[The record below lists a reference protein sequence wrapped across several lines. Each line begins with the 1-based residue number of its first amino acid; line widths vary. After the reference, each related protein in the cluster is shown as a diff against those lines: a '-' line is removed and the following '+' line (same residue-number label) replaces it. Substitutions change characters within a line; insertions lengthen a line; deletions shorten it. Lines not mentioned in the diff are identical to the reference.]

1 MLETKQGD
9 YALQAM
15 DKLAGRCLRGLR
27 KLGMRDEI
35 DHLLSVMA
43 KLILGDRDIRT
54 LSSKQTALSPSAIR
68 ALLHVAGG
76 WYYFNRGDHA
86 EPVMQAARALLLQK
100 GLEPKEKTPLAVV
113 YAQTLGQ
120 APQDVAKTR
129 LMELFTKAEGFRD
142 GYTTAK
148 YYSRFQLE
156 VVEAVVLAV
165 VSDDF
170 TMGAQARRWL
180 DDDEFLV
187 RRRIHRDLKAV
198 MANA

>member
-1 MLETKQGD
+1 MTTLLPDDATFD
-9 YALQAM
+9 PSW
-15 DKLAGRCLRGLR
+15 LRGLR
-27 KLGMRDEI
+27 KVGMREQI
-35 DHLLSVMA
+35 DHLLGVMA
-43 KLILGDRDIRT
+43 NLILGGTELKSVLAKQASRPAELAAT
-54 LSSKQTALSPSAIR
+54 LR

-86 EPVMQAARALLLQK
+86 EPVMQAARTLLLQK

-198 MANA
+198 MANG